1 MEFLVLV
8 VLFWLPPVVILFK
21 NVLWNLHLWQQKQ
34 YRVERFYNF
43 IRWDHLPNNRD
54 FLLTLLKY
62 IVFSLTCT
70 LVVSVYTSSI
80 GVLIAYTIWAV
91 EIFMLL
97 EKVFSGKSESIRI
110 NTRNTV
116 VLTLLSILVSFL
128 IIIVS
133 LPFASLQRENLILP
147 GVNNANMY
155 TIYDV
160 YVYLGL
166 SAIIALFLD
175 IASPI
180 ITALIILITSPI
192 GWFRNK
198 VAVHQLN
205 DKLSRY
211 RNNIIVIAI
220 TGSIGKTVTKELLYK
235 LLKDDYSIVKT
246 GDVYTTIEE
255 LSYDITT
262 QITAGTQILL
272 VEIEPFKKGEV
283 ESICRI
289 ISPDISIIT
298 DIDVQHYGSFKN
310 KQEYI
315 EARLE
320 LIKGTNH
327 NGSVIAP
334 IDNKYILHYLNKF
347 PGEKIGFSF
356 LDKKSSKLNE
366 LFFIE
371 IYKRSVEGYK
381 FMFKSKD
388 KISEYSTPMHR
399 LSLVHQLVPAILAAK
414 RTGIDEKTVRE
425 KVSKLADK
433 FTNIYTLEGDDHTLL
448 ISTGNPDSNLK
459 GVLAA
464 VDYANNIKRKFKH
477 GRIILLT
484 DGVSE
489 LGKLKRKSY
498 ARLTEKLKQKVSIVV
513 TTDPLLYTLLAH
525 SYLDILSLKSRN
537 VNELL
542 FTTRTLIKSGDII
555 IVEGADS
562 EEILNSLRS
571 QE

>member
-116 VLTLLSILVSFL
+116 VLTLLSIFVSFL

-133 LPFASLQRENLILP
+133 LPFASLQRESLILP
-147 GVNNANMY
+147 GVSNANMY

-220 TGSIGKTVTKELLYK
+220 TGSIGKTVTKELLFK

-388 KISEYSTPMHR
+388 KISEYSTPIHR

-425 KVSKLADK
+425 KVGKLSDK

>member
-298 DIDVQHYGSFKN
+298 DIDVQHYGLFKN

>member
-116 VLTLLSILVSFL
+116 VLTLLSIFVSFL

-147 GVNNANMY
+147 GVSNANMY

-220 TGSIGKTVTKELLYK
+220 TGSIGKTVTKELLFK

-388 KISEYSTPMHR
+388 KISEYSTPIHR

-425 KVSKLADK
+425 KVSKLSDK